1 MAKRYIA
8 DSFEVSGG
16 VGANVLLD
24 DGTTTV
30 LPISFDST
38 SSTRLANTS
47 GTNTGDNAVNTLYSG
62 LISFDSTS
70 STRLANTSG
79 TNTGDNAVNTLYSG
93 LVTNATHTGEVTG
106 STALTIASDVVD
118 LDNLANEQKAR
129 VVLSTANIDW
139 SLGTDFTKTLAANW
153 TITETNLPTGT
164 DTKCIVVYVTG
175 AFTITPPAYWKKHG
189 TGAYDGAK
197 INMFVIDCLNGTGA
211 SEDVKYTI
219 IPAV

>member
-1 MAKRYIA
+1 MAKIYTA
-8 DSFEVSGG
+8 DSFEVTGG

-24 DGTTTV
+24 DGTTV
-30 LPISFDST
+30 ALPISFDTT

-47 GTNTGDNAVNTLYSG
+47 GTNTGDQVIPVTGVDFDPVGTDNSNNNAVNTLYS
-62 LISFDSTS
+62 S
-70 STRLANTSG
+70 
-79 TNTGDNAVNTLYSG
+79 
-93 LVTNATHTGEVTG
+93 LVSNATHTGEVTG
-106 STALTIASDVVD
+106 ATSLTIASDVVD